1 MAQLY
6 FRDELHEDGITGVTG
21 GLGREQT
28 SMTTSISNH
37 VRGGAAI
44 VELLK
49 AHGVDTVFG
58 IPGVHN
64 LDIYDALHENP
75 GLTNI
80 LARHEQGA
88 GFMADGYYRATGKPG
103 IALIVTGPG
112 VTNVAT
118 AVGEAFADSSNV
130 FVIATNLERRYIDTL
145 EGNLHEMTDQMGV
158 MKPLV
163 KWSKR
168 VMNAGDI
175 PASIHAAFEAIET
188 GRPRPV
194 YLEVPIDVMAEA
206 FEMTDIEAGRSA
218 AAPDLSDEIA
228 RAATLIQGAERVMIF
243 AGGGATSV
251 KAADALKLLA
261 EELGAPVV
269 MSLMGKGAIPADHPY
284 AVGAFGYRWSADNPT
299 AEVMRGSDLAIVVGS
314 GLGVRTSAEG
324 AMPLPSTL
332 IHIDID
338 PSEHGKRYQPE
349 VSIVGDAASALAGL
363 LEAVRSGSR
372 PRGRWSEARVAI
384 IRERLF
390 EPSDARVAGYVPYLD
405 ALREGM
411 DRDAVLCN
419 DMTMMAYEG
428 VRYFPVYEPRGYTF
442 PRGFG
447 TLGSALPTAIGAKVG
462 CPEKQ
467 VVAMAGDGGFQFTM
481 EELGA
486 AVHHRIPVTT
496 VIFNDSTHTAVKAAQ
511 KRAYPGRY
519 VAVDLVNPDYVK
531 LADAYGIRGIRAESP
546 DALTEALTAAKSSH
560 MPVIIDVPIEL
571 ESY

>member
-1 MAQLY
+1 MA
-6 FRDELHEDGITGVTG
+6 
-21 GLGREQT
+21 
-28 SMTTSISNH
+28 TSISNR
-37 VRGGAAI
+37 VRVGEAI

-118 AVGEAFADSSNV
+118 AVGEAFADSSSI
-130 FVIATNLERRYIDTL
+130 FVIATNLERKYIDTL

-158 MKPLV
+158 MKPIV

-168 VMNAGDI
+168 VMDSGDI
-175 PASIHAAFEAIET
+175 PDSVNEAFTAMKT
-188 GRPRPV
+188 GRPRPI
-194 YLEVPIDVMAEA
+194 YLEVPIDVMADEL
-206 FEMTDIEAGRSA
+206 EMGDVSLLSSTS
-218 AAPDLSDEIA
+218 APDISGQLSQAGALIA
-228 RAATLIQGAERVMIF
+228 GAERVMIF
-243 AGGGATSV
+243 AGGGATSD
-251 KAADALKLLA
+251 AAAAALQALST
-261 EELGAPVV
+261 ELGAPVV
-269 MSLMGKGAIPADHPY
+269 TSLMGKGAIPADHPF

-299 AEVMRGSDLAIVVGS
+299 VEVMQMSDLAIVVGS
-314 GLGVRTSAEG
+314 GLGVRTSGEG
-324 AMPLPSTL
+324 SMPLPSKL

-338 PSEHGKRYQPE
+338 PAEHGKRYQPD
-349 VSIVGDAASALAGL
+349 VSIIADATLALTGL
-363 LEAVRSGSR
+363 LDIVRSGSR
-372 PRGRWSEARVAI
+372 PKERWSEEQVAI
-384 IRERLF
+384 IRDRLL
-390 EPSDARVAGYVPYLD
+390 EPSDARVAGYVPYID
-405 ALREGM
+405 ALRDGM
-411 DRDAVLCN
+411 DRDAILCN

-428 VRYFPVYEPRGYTF
+428 VRYFPVYEPRSYTF

-511 KRAYPGRY
+511 KRSYPGRY

-531 LADAYGIRGIRAESP
+531 LADAYGIQGIRAESP
-546 DALTEALTAAKSSH
+546 EALSEALESAKSSD
-560 MPVIIDVPIEL
+560 MPVIIDVPINL
-571 ESY
+571 ERY

>member
-1 MAQLY
+1 MA
-6 FRDELHEDGITGVTG
+6 
-21 GLGREQT
+21 
-28 SMTTSISNH
+28 TSISSR

-103 IALIVTGPG
+103 VALIVTGPG

-130 FVIATNLERRYIDTL
+130 FVIATNLERKYIDTL

-158 MKPLV
+158 MKPIV

-168 VMNAGDI
+168 VMDAGDI
-175 PASIHAAFEAIET
+175 PASINEAFNAIQT
-188 GRPRPV
+188 GRPRPI
-194 YLEVPIDVMAEA
+194 YLEVPIDVMAE
-206 FEMTDIEAGRSA
+206 ELELDDITLLSSTSSVDISAQVAQAADLIAGS
-218 AAPDLSDEIA
+218 
-228 RAATLIQGAERVMIF
+228 GKVMIF
-243 AGGGATSV
+243 AGGGATSDQAS
-251 KAADALKLLA
+251 AALQALA

-269 MSLMGKGAIPADHPY
+269 TSLMGKGSIPADHPF

-299 AEVMRGSDLAIVVGS
+299 VEVMQNSDLAIVVGS
-314 GLGVRTSAEG
+314 GLGVRTSGEG
-324 AMPLPSTL
+324 TMPLPSKL

-338 PSEHGKRYQPE
+338 PAEHGKRYQPD
-349 VSIVGDAASALAGL
+349 VSIIADATQALNGL
-363 LEAVRSGSR
+363 LDAVRAGSR
-372 PRGRWSEARVAI
+372 PTQRWNEEQIAI
-384 IRERLF
+384 IRDRLF
-390 EPSDARVAGYVPYLD
+390 EPSDARTAGYVPYID

-411 DRDAVLCN
+411 DRDAILCN

-428 VRYFPVYEPRGYTF
+428 
-442 PRGFG
+442 
-447 TLGSALPTAIGAKVG
+447 GSAMPTAIGAKVG
-462 CPEKQ
+462 CPDKQ
-467 VVAMAGDGGFQFTM
+467 VVAMVGDGGFQFTM

-486 AVHHRIPVTT
+486 AVHHRIPITT

-511 KRAYPGRY
+511 KRSYPGRY
-519 VAVDLVNPDYVK
+519 VAVDLVNPDYIK
-531 LADAYGIRGIRAESP
+531 LADAYGIQGIRAGSP
-546 DALTEALTAAKSSH
+546 EALSEALATAKSSA
-560 MPVIIDVPIEL
+560 MPVIIDVPINL

>member
-1 MAQLY
+1 MA
-6 FRDELHEDGITGVTG
+6 
-21 GLGREQT
+21 
-28 SMTTSISNH
+28 TSISNR

-118 AVGEAFADSSNV
+118 AVGEAFADSSSV
-130 FVIATNLERRYIDTL
+130 FVIATNLERKYIDTL

-158 MKPLV
+158 MRPIV

-168 VMNAGDI
+168 VMDAADI
-175 PASIHAAFEAIET
+175 PASLNEAFTAIAT

-194 YLEVPIDVMAEA
+194 YLEVPIDVMADEL
-206 FEMTDIEAGRSA
+206 EMDDISLLSSTSSVDVSSQVSQAAELIAGA
-218 AAPDLSDEIA
+218 
-228 RAATLIQGAERVMIF
+228 GRVMIF
-243 AGGGATSV
+243 AGGGATSDE
-251 KAADALKLLA
+251 AAAALQALA

-269 MSLMGKGAIPADHPY
+269 TSLMGKGSIPADYPF
-284 AVGAFGYRWSADNPT
+284 AVGAFGYRWTADNPT
-299 AEVMRGSDLAIVVGS
+299 VEVMQNSDLAIVVGS
-314 GLGVRTSAEG
+314 GLGVRTSGEG
-324 AMPLPSTL
+324 SMPLPAKL

-338 PSEHGKRYQPE
+338 PAEHGKRYQPD
-349 VSIVGDAASALAGL
+349 VSIIADAAEALNGL

-372 PRGRWSEARVAI
+372 PKERWSEEQVAI
-384 IRERLF
+384 IRDRLF
-390 EPSDARVAGYVPYLD
+390 EPSDARTAGYVPYID

-411 DRDAVLCN
+411 DRDAILCN

-428 VRYFPVYEPRGYTF
+428 VRYFPVYEPRSYTF

-462 CPEKQ
+462 CPDKQ

-511 KRAYPGRY
+511 KRSYPGRY

-531 LADAYGIRGIRAESP
+531 LADAYGIQGIRAESP
-546 DALTEALTAAKSSH
+546 EALSEALAAAKSSE
-560 MPVIIDVPIEL
+560 MPVIIDVPISL

>member
-1 MAQLY
+1 MA
-6 FRDELHEDGITGVTG
+6 
-21 GLGREQT
+21 
-28 SMTTSISNH
+28 TSISSR

-118 AVGEAFADSSNV
+118 AVGEAFADSSSV
-130 FVIATNLERRYIDTL
+130 FVIATNLERKYIDTL

-158 MKPLV
+158 LKPLV

-168 VMNAGDI
+168 VMDARDI
-175 PASIHAAFEAIET
+175 PASTNEAFGAIRA
-188 GRPRPV
+188 GRPRPI
-194 YLEVPIDVMAEA
+194 YLEVPIDVMAEE
-206 FEMTDIEAGRSA
+206 FELNDIRLTSSTS
-218 AAPDLSDEIA
+218 APDIGDEVA
-228 RAATLIQGAERVMIF
+228 QAATLIEGAQRVMIF
-243 AGGGATSV
+243 AGGGATSPE
-251 KAADALKLLA
+251 AAAALTALA
-261 EELGAPVV
+261 DEFGAPVV
-269 MSLMGKGAIPADHPY
+269 TSLMGKGAIPADHPY
-284 AVGAFGYRWSADNPT
+284 AVGAFGYRWSTDNPSV
-299 AEVMRGSDLAIVVGS
+299 EVMQGSDLAIVVGS
-314 GLGVRTSAEG
+314 GLGVRTSGEG
-324 AMPLPSTL
+324 SMPLPSKL

-338 PSEHGKRYQPE
+338 PAEHGKRYQPN
-349 VSIVGDAASALAGL
+349 VSIVADAASALTGL
-363 LEAVRSGSR
+363 LDAVRSGKR
-372 PRGRWSEARVAI
+372 PKGRWSEQQVAI
-384 IRERLF
+384 IRDRLL

-411 DRDAVLCN
+411 DRDAILCN

-428 VRYFPVYEPRGYTF
+428 VRYFPVYEPRSYTF

-467 VVAMAGDGGFQFTM
+467 VVAMVGDGGFQFTM
-481 EELGA
+481 EELGT

-511 KRAYPGRY
+511 KRTYPGRY

-531 LADAYGIRGIRAESP
+531 LADAYGIQGIRAESP
-546 DALTEALTAAKSSH
+546 EALTDALASAKSST
-560 MPVIIDVPIEL
+560 MPVIIDVPIDL

>member
-1 MAQLY
+1 MA
-6 FRDELHEDGITGVTG
+6 
-21 GLGREQT
+21 
-28 SMTTSISNH
+28 TSISTR

-103 IALIVTGPG
+103 VALIVTGPG

-130 FVIATNLERRYIDTL
+130 FVIATNLERKYIDTL

-168 VMNAGDI
+168 VMDAGEI
-175 PASIHAAFEAIET
+175 PAAVNEAFTAIGA
-188 GRPRPV
+188 GRPRPI
-194 YLEVPIDVMAEA
+194 YLEVPIDVMAE
-206 FEMTDIEAGRSA
+206 ELELDDLNPTSSTSTTDI
-218 AAPDLSDEIA
+218 SDEIS
-228 RAATLIQGAERVMIF
+228 RAAALIAGSERVMIF
-243 AGGGATSV
+243 AGGGATSPEAS
-251 KAADALKLLA
+251 AALQALA
-261 EELGAPVV
+261 TELGAPVV
-269 MSLMGKGAIPADHPY
+269 TSLMGKGAIPADHPY
-284 AVGAFGYRWSADNPT
+284 SVGAFGYRWSSDNPT
-299 AEVMRGSDLAIVVGS
+299 VEVMQKSDLAIVVGS
-314 GLGVRTSAEG
+314 GLGVRTSGEG
-324 AMPLPSTL
+324 SMPLPSRL

-338 PSEHGKRYQPE
+338 PAEHGKRYQPE
-349 VSIVGDAASALAGL
+349 VSIIADASSALTGL
-363 LEAVRSGSR
+363 LDAVQSGTR
-372 PRGRWSEARVAI
+372 PKGRWDEQEIAI
-384 IRERLF
+384 IRDRLA
-390 EPSDARVAGYVPYLD
+390 EPSDARTAGYVPYLD

-411 DRDAVLCN
+411 ERDAILCN

-428 VRYFPVYEPRGYTF
+428 VRYFPVYEPRSYTF

-462 CPEKQ
+462 CPDKQ
-467 VVAMAGDGGFQFTM
+467 VVSMAGDGGFQFTM

-486 AVHHRIPVTT
+486 AVHHRIPVTA

-511 KRAYPGRY
+511 KRSYPGRY

-531 LADAYGIRGIRAESP
+531 LADAYGIQGIRAESP
-546 DALTEALTAAKSSH
+546 EALSEALVAARSSE
-560 MPVIIDVPIEL
+560 MPVIIDVPINL
-571 ESY
+571 EQY

>member
-1 MAQLY
+1 MA
-6 FRDELHEDGITGVTG
+6 
-21 GLGREQT
+21 
-28 SMTTSISNH
+28 ISTKTIIA
-37 VRGGAAI
+37 GGAAI

-103 IALIVTGPG
+103 VALIVTGPG

-118 AVGEAFADSSNV
+118 AVGEAFADSSNI
-130 FVIATNLERRYIDTL
+130 FVIATNLERKYIDTL
-145 EGNLHEMTDQMGV
+145 EGNLHEMTDQMAV
-158 MKPLV
+158 MKPIV
-163 KWSKR
+163 KWHKR
-168 VMNAGDI
+168 VMDVNDI
-175 PASIHAAFEAIET
+175 PDSVSEAFAAIES

-194 YLEVPIDVMAEA
+194 YLEVPIDVMAESLEVDSIQA
-206 FEMTDIEAGRSA
+206 TKHSASTDISA
-218 AAPDLSDEIA
+218 EISLAAD
-228 RAATLIQGAERVMIF
+228 LIQRAERVMIF

-251 KAADALKLLA
+251 EASAVLQSLA

-269 MSLMGKGAIPADHPY
+269 TSLMGKGSIPADHAY
-284 AVGAFGYRWSADNPT
+284 SVGAFGYRWSSDNPT
-299 AEVMRGSDLAIVVGS
+299 VEVMEKSDLAIVVGS
-314 GLGVRTSAEG
+314 GLGVRTTGEG
-324 AMPLPSTL
+324 AMPLPSKL

-338 PSEHGKRYQPE
+338 PSEHGKRYTPA
-349 VSIVGDAASALAGL
+349 VSIIADATAAMSVL
-363 LEAVRSGSR
+363 LDAVRSGKR
-372 PRGRWSEARVAI
+372 PQGRWEADQVAI
-384 IRERLF
+384 IRDRLY
-390 EPSDARVAGYVPYLD
+390 EPSDARVAGYVPYID

-411 DRDAVLCN
+411 DRNAILCN

-428 VRYFPVYEPRGYTF
+428 VRYFPVYEPRSYTF

-462 CPEKQ
+462 CPDHQ

-511 KRAYPGRY
+511 KRTYPGRY

-531 LADAYGIRGIRAESP
+531 LADAYGIQGTRAESP
-546 DALTEALTAAKSSH
+546 EALSQALQDSKSSD
-560 MPVIIDVPIEL
+560 MPVIIDVPIRL
-571 ESY
+571 EDY

>member
-1 MAQLY
+1 MA
-6 FRDELHEDGITGVTG
+6 
-21 GLGREQT
+21 
-28 SMTTSISNH
+28 TSISNR
-37 VRGGAAI
+37 VTGNRVQGGAAI

-64 LDIYDALHENP
+64 LDIYNVLHEHP

-103 IALIVTGPG
+103 VALIVTGPG

-130 FVIATNLERRYIDTL
+130 FVIATNLERKYIDTL
-145 EGNLHEMTDQMGV
+145 EGNLHEVTDQTAV
-158 MKPLV
+158 MKPIV
-163 KWSKR
+163 KWHKR
-168 VMNAGDI
+168 VMDAADI
-175 PASIHAAFEAIET
+175 PASMAEAFAAIET

-194 YLEVPIDVMAEA
+194 YLEVPIDVLAEA
-206 FEMTDIEAGRSA
+206 FEMGDISVDTSIPSTDIA
-218 AAPDLSDEIA
+218 DEIA
-228 RAATLIQGAERVMIF
+228 RAAALIEGAERIMIF
-243 AGGGATSV
+243 AGGGATSAEAS
-251 KAADALKLLA
+251 AALCALA
-261 EELGAPVV
+261 GELGAPVV
-269 MSLMGKGAIPADHPY
+269 TSLMGKGAIPADHPFS
-284 AVGAFGYRWSADNPT
+284 VGAFGYRWSADNPT
-299 AEVMRGSDLAIVVGS
+299 VEVMEQSDLAIVVGS
-314 GLGVRTSAEG
+314 GLGVRTSG
-324 AMPLPSTL
+324 DGSMPLPSKL

-338 PSEHGKRYQPE
+338 PAEHGKRYQPE
-349 VSIVGDAASALAGL
+349 VSIIADATAALLAL
-363 LEAVRSGSR
+363 LDVVRSGKR
-372 PRGRWSEARVAI
+372 PKGRWSEEQVAI
-384 IRERLF
+384 IRDRLY
-390 EPSDARVAGYVPYLD
+390 EPSDARVAGYVPYID

-411 DRDAVLCN
+411 ERDAILCN

-428 VRYFPVYEPRGYTF
+428 VRYFPVYEPRSYTF

-462 CPEKQ
+462 CPDKQ

-511 KRAYPGRY
+511 KRSYPGRY

-531 LADAYGIRGIRAESP
+531 LADAYGIQGIRAGSP
-546 DALTEALTAAKSSH
+546 EELAEAVANAKSSE
-560 MPVIIDVPIEL
+560 MPVIIDVPIDL

>member
-1 MAQLY
+1 MA
-6 FRDELHEDGITGVTG
+6 
-21 GLGREQT
+21 
-28 SMTTSISNH
+28 TSISNR
-37 VRGGAAI
+37 VRGGEAI

-118 AVGEAFADSSNV
+118 AVGEAFADSSSV
-130 FVIATNLERRYIDTL
+130 FVIATNLERKYIDTL

-158 MKPLV
+158 MKPIV

-168 VMNAGDI
+168 VMDAGDI
-175 PASIHAAFEAIET
+175 PASVNEAFTAIGT
-188 GRPRPV
+188 GRPRPI
-194 YLEVPIDVMAEA
+194 YLEVPIDVMAEEL
-206 FEMTDIEAGRSA
+206 EMNDITLLSSTSSVDISSQVTQAAELIAGAGR
-218 AAPDLSDEIA
+218 I
-228 RAATLIQGAERVMIF
+228 MIF
-243 AGGGATSV
+243 AGGGATSDEAS
-251 KAADALKLLA
+251 AALQALA

-269 MSLMGKGAIPADHPY
+269 TSLMGKGAIPADHPF
-284 AVGAFGYRWSADNPT
+284 AAGAFGYRWSADNPT
-299 AEVMRGSDLAIVVGS
+299 VEVMENSDLAIVVGS
-314 GLGVRTSAEG
+314 GLGVRTSGEG
-324 AMPLPSTL
+324 TMPLPSKL

-338 PSEHGKRYQPE
+338 PAEHGKRYQPN
-349 VSIVGDAASALAGL
+349 VSIIADAAQALTEL
-363 LEAVRSGSR
+363 LDAVRSGNR
-372 PRGRWSEARVAI
+372 PKERWSEEQVAI
-384 IRERLF
+384 IRDRLF
-390 EPSDARVAGYVPYLD
+390 EPSDARVAGYVPYID

-411 DRDAVLCN
+411 DRDAILCN

-428 VRYFPVYEPRGYTF
+428 VRYFPVYEPRSYTF

-462 CPEKQ
+462 CPDKQ

-511 KRAYPGRY
+511 KRTYPGRY

-531 LADAYGIRGIRAESP
+531 LADAYGIQGIRADSP
-546 DALTEALTAAKSSH
+546 EALAEALAAAKSSD
-560 MPVIIDVPIEL
+560 MPVIIDVPISL

>member
-1 MAQLY
+1 MA
-6 FRDELHEDGITGVTG
+6 
-21 GLGREQT
+21 
-28 SMTTSISNH
+28 TSISSR

-103 IALIVTGPG
+103 VALIVTGPG

-130 FVIATNLERRYIDTL
+130 FVIATNLERKYIDTL
-145 EGNLHEMTDQMGV
+145 EGNLHEITDQMGV
-158 MKPLV
+158 IKPLV

-168 VMNAGDI
+168 VMDASDI
-175 PASIHAAFEAIET
+175 PASVAEAFTAIAA

-194 YLEVPIDVMAEA
+194 YLEVPIDVMAE
-206 FEMTDIEAGRSA
+206 ELELDDIPVGGST
-218 AAPDLSDEIA
+218 PSVDISDEIA
-228 RAATLIQGAERVMIF
+228 RAADLIAGAERVMIF
-243 AGGGATSV
+243 AGGGATSEEAAAALSEL
-251 KAADALKLLA
+251 AAD
-261 EELGAPVV
+261 LGAPVV
-269 MSLMGKGAIPADHPY
+269 TSLMGKGAIPADHPY
-284 AVGAFGYRWSADNPT
+284 AVGAFGYRWTADSPT
-299 AEVMRGSDLAIVVGS
+299 VEVMRGSDLAIVVGS

-324 AMPLPSTL
+324 SMPLPDKL

-338 PSEHGKRYQPE
+338 PYEHGRRYRPQ
-349 VSIVGDAASALAGL
+349 VSIVADAAHALNVL
-363 LEAVRSGSR
+363 LDAVRSGRR
-372 PRGRWSEARVAI
+372 PASRWSEDQVAI
-384 IRERLF
+384 IRDRLN
-390 EPSDARVAGYVPYLD
+390 EPSDVRVAGYVPYID

-411 DRDAVLCN
+411 ERDAILCN

-428 VRYFPVYEPRGYTF
+428 VRYFPVFAPRSYTF

-462 CPEKQ
+462 RPDKQ
-467 VVAMAGDGGFQFTM
+467 VVAIVGDGGFQFTM

-511 KRAYPGRY
+511 KRTYPGRY

-531 LADAYGIRGIRAESP
+531 LADAYGIEGIRAKSP
-546 DALTEALTAAKSSH
+546 EALAEAITRARASE
-560 MPVIIDVPIEL
+560 MPVIIDVPINL

>member
-1 MAQLY
+1 MAT
-6 FRDELHEDGITGVTG
+6 IT
-21 GLGREQT
+21 
-28 SMTTSISNH
+28 SNR

-64 LDIYDALHENP
+64 LDIYDALYENP

-103 IALIVTGPG
+103 VALIVTGPG

-118 AVGEAFADSSNV
+118 AVGEAFADSSSV
-130 FVIATNLERRYIDTL
+130 LVIATNLERRYIDTL
-145 EGNLHEMTDQMGV
+145 EGNLHEMTDQMSV
-158 MKPLV
+158 MKPIV

-168 VMNAGDI
+168 VMDAADI
-175 PASIHAAFEAIET
+175 PASVGEAFAAIET

-194 YLEVPIDVMAEA
+194 YLEIPIDVMADEL
-206 FEMTDIEAGRSA
+206 ELTGTIPNDSTTA
-218 AAPDLSDEIA
+218 ADLTVEIA
-228 RAATLIQGAERVMIF
+228 KAVDLIQNAERVMIF

-251 KAADALKLLA
+251 EASTALRVLA

-269 MSLMGKGAIPADHPY
+269 MSLMGKGALPADHPF

-299 AEVMRGSDLAIVVGS
+299 VEVMRKSDLAIVVGS
-314 GLGVRTSAEG
+314 GLGVRTTGDGS
-324 AMPLPSTL
+324 MPLPSTL

-338 PSEHGKRYQPE
+338 PAEHGKRYQPS
-349 VSIVGDAASALAGL
+349 VSIVGDATEALAAL
-363 LEAVRSGSR
+363 LDAVRSGKR
-372 PRGRWSEARVAI
+372 PKGRWNEEQVAI
-384 IRERLF
+384 IRDRLF
-390 EPSDARVAGYVPYLD
+390 EPSDARVAGYVPYID

-411 DRDAVLCN
+411 DRDAILCN

-428 VRYFPVYEPRGYTF
+428 ARYFPVYEPRSYTF

-462 CPEKQ
+462 CPERQ

-496 VIFNDSTHTAVKAAQ
+496 VIFNDSTHSAVKAAQ
-511 KRAYPGRY
+511 KRSYPGRY

-531 LADAYGIRGIRAESP
+531 LADAYGIQGILAGSPAELS
-546 DALTEALTAAKSSH
+546 EALRNAKSSD
-560 MPVIIDVPIEL
+560 MPVIIDVPID
-571 ESY
+571 

>member
-1 MAQLY
+1 MA
-6 FRDELHEDGITGVTG
+6 
-21 GLGREQT
+21 
-28 SMTTSISNH
+28 TSISSR

-49 AHGVDTVFG
+49 GHGVDTVFG

-103 IALIVTGPG
+103 VALIVTGPG

-130 FVIATNLERRYIDTL
+130 FVIATNLERKYIDTL

-158 MKPLV
+158 MKPIV

-168 VMNAGDI
+168 VMEAGDI
-175 PASIHAAFEAIET
+175 PASINDAFTAIQT
-188 GRPRPV
+188 GRPRPI
-194 YLEVPIDVMAEA
+194 YLEVPIDVMAEEL
-206 FEMTDIEAGRSA
+206 EMDDIMLLSSTASVDISTQIAQA
-218 AAPDLSDEIA
+218 AELIA
-228 RAATLIQGAERVMIF
+228 SSGRVMIF
-243 AGGGATSV
+243 AGGGATSDEAS
-251 KAADALKLLA
+251 AALRVLA

-269 MSLMGKGAIPADHPY
+269 TSLMGKGAIPADHPF

-299 AEVMRGSDLAIVVGS
+299 VEVMQNSDLAIVVGS
-314 GLGVRTSAEG
+314 GLGVRTSGEG
-324 AMPLPSTL
+324 TLPLPSKL

-338 PSEHGKRYQPE
+338 PAEHGKRYQPN
-349 VSIVGDAASALAGL
+349 VSMIADATEALNGL
-363 LEAVRSGSR
+363 LDAVRAGNR
-372 PRGRWSEARVAI
+372 PTERWSEEQVAI
-384 IRERLF
+384 IRDRLF
-390 EPSDARVAGYVPYLD
+390 EPSDARVAGYVPYID

-411 DRDAVLCN
+411 DRDAILCN

-428 VRYFPVYEPRGYTF
+428 VRYFPVYEPRSYTF

-447 TLGSALPTAIGAKVG
+447 TLGSAMPTAIGAKVG
-462 CPEKQ
+462 CPDKQ
-467 VVAMAGDGGFQFTM
+467 VVAMVGDGGFQFTM

-486 AVHHRIPVTT
+486 AVHHRIPITT

-511 KRAYPGRY
+511 KRTYPGRY

-531 LADAYGIRGIRAESP
+531 LADAYGIQGIRAESP
-546 DALTEALTAAKSSH
+546 EALTEALATAKSSD
-560 MPVIIDVPIEL
+560 MPLIIDVPINL

>member
-1 MAQLY
+1 MA
-6 FRDELHEDGITGVTG
+6 
-21 GLGREQT
+21 
-28 SMTTSISNH
+28 TSISNR

-118 AVGEAFADSSNV
+118 AVGEAFADSSSV
-130 FVIATNLERRYIDTL
+130 FVIATNLERKYIDTL

-158 MKPLV
+158 MKPIV

-168 VMNAGDI
+168 VMDAADI
-175 PASIHAAFEAIET
+175 PASLNEAFTAIAT

-194 YLEVPIDVMAEA
+194 YLEVPIDVMADEL
-206 FEMTDIEAGRSA
+206 EMDDISLLSSTSSVDVSSQVSQAAELIAGA
-218 AAPDLSDEIA
+218 
-228 RAATLIQGAERVMIF
+228 GRVMIF

-251 KAADALKLLA
+251 EAAAAMQALA

-269 MSLMGKGAIPADHPY
+269 TSLMGKGSIPADHPF

-299 AEVMRGSDLAIVVGS
+299 VEVMQNSDLAIVVGS
-314 GLGVRTSAEG
+314 GLGVRTSGEG
-324 AMPLPSTL
+324 SMPLPAKL

-338 PSEHGKRYQPE
+338 PAEHGKRYQPDI
-349 VSIVGDAASALAGL
+349 SIIADAAEALNRL
-363 LEAVRSGSR
+363 LEAVRSGNR
-372 PRGRWSEARVAI
+372 PKERWSEEQVAI
-384 IRERLF
+384 IRDRLF
-390 EPSDARVAGYVPYLD
+390 EPSDARTAGYVPYID

-411 DRDAVLCN
+411 DRDAILCN

-428 VRYFPVYEPRGYTF
+428 VRYFPVYEPRSYTF

-462 CPEKQ
+462 CPDKQ

-511 KRAYPGRY
+511 KRSYPGRY

-531 LADAYGIRGIRAESP
+531 LADAYGIQGIRAESP
-546 DALTEALTAAKSSH
+546 EALSEALAAAKSSE
-560 MPVIIDVPIEL
+560 MPVIIDVPISL